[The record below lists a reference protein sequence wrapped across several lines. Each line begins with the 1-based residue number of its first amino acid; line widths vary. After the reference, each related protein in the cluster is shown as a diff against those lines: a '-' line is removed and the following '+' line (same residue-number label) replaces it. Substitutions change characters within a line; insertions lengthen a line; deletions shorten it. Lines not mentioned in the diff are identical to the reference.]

1 MPDYKKNKIYQCYFE
16 LALDLISG
24 KWKMLILYYIS
35 KEKFIRYSRLK
46 TLIPKINERMLT
58 KRLRELERDKI
69 IIRKVYN
76 QIPPKV
82 EYSLSELGKSI
93 LLIVNQLEVLGEEYY
108 KKVDKERV
116 IVEYHEDYDNG

>member
-1 MPDYKKNKIYQCYFE
+1 MI
-16 LALDLISG
+16 
-24 KWKMLILYYIS
+24 ILYYIS

-69 IIRKVYN
+69 ITRKVYN

-82 EYSLSELGKSI
+82 EYSLSEIGKSV
-93 LLIVNQLEVLGEEYY
+93 LLIVNQLEVFGEEYY
-108 KKVDKERV
+108 EKVGKEHV
-116 IVEYHEDYDNG
+116 IIEYPEDCDYD